1 MSLEHL
7 VPEEGKY
14 SEEKHNSPRRWE
26 CRGGGGGD
34 RGANRGTP
42 EGQRQSQFSNRTVV
56 LDHDP
61 KHKIKKYPRG
71 QPDINNRQRRKPG
84 GSTWLC
90 SCPVLR
96 GGERPSSGAG
106 GHSDPLPEDGGR
118 RWQHSGDTCQN
129 RLSRA
134 TTVSPPWRSRDSTHP
149 GRHVVR
155 RAPPLCGL
163 H

>member
-26 CRGGGGGD
+26 CRGGGVD

-71 QPDINNRQRRKPG
+71 QPDKQPTEKETGRIHVALQLPRPQG
-84 GSTWLC
+84 
-90 SCPVLR
+90 R
-96 GGERPSSGAG
+96 GA
-106 GHSDPLPEDGGR
+106 PLLGCGWAQQPASRGR
-118 RWQHSGDTCQN
+118 WEEV
-129 RLSRA
+129 A
-134 TTVSPPWRSRDSTHP
+134 
-149 GRHVVR
+149 
-155 RAPPLCGL
+155 A
-163 H
+163 